1 MFGAFAYE
9 FGAFVEDDLLVSTAL
24 PQYWLEVAIPAM
36 RIDPTLYCAS
46 GWNDNSF
53 DATAVRAYPHAPRFS
68 FKEATE
74 TGAHGLSFQSSEGVR
89 ALVAQAA
96 HWTERWHP
104 DRPTVCEYRHMLPF
118 PSCTRRPHCCM

>member
-1 MFGAFAYE
+1 MPSLT
-9 FGAFVEDDLLVSTAL
+9 FVSSPWRRYDYFRIAAISGLAHFTLVQPTTSACAAAVFTFCGNISANVT
-24 PQYWLEVAIPAM
+24 EVS
-36 RIDPTLYCAS
+36 L
-46 GWNDNSF
+46 
-53 DATAVRAYPHAPRFS
+53 AVRRA
-68 FKEATE
+68 
-74 TGAHGLSFQSSEGVR
+74 LSWAVASSDERR